1 MILWIANQVQNA
13 KEDKVLYV
21 YVSSNQM
28 FHETCSRKLC
38 VPTEQT
44 NAPPPKTE
52 VNNSTKYIQCL
63 DYDAI

>member
-1 MILWIANQVQNA
+1 MLKKIKSYMFN
-13 KEDKVLYV
+13 
-21 YVSSNQM
+21 VSSNQM
-28 FHETCSRKLC
+28 FHETCSLTLG

-44 NAPPPKTE
+44 PAPPPKTE